1 MTSIWIRAEQRS
13 NEQRVGV
20 TPDGVDSLISAGF
33 NVIIERDQTRA
44 IPIQQFKNIKIVDA
58 GTWQN
63 APSDTIIF
71 GLKELPNDN
80 TPLKH
85 RHIMFGHAYKGQP
98 NGQKLLSRFAAGG
111 GTLYDLE
118 YLTDETDRRVAAF
131 GYWAGFAGAAVAIK
145 SWSAIQLGERCSAM
159 QPFTNAN
166 SLEADI
172 LASLSQT
179 RPRVIVVGAY
189 GRVGTGAIDFCNR
202 LNITTT
208 KWDISET
215 AHGGPFPEIY
225 EHEIFLNCVL
235 ADKAT
240 PVFIP
245 KSTINAK
252 RKLTVIGDIA
262 CDPTNSYSPIKV
274 YSSETTWEQPTQ
286 RISDDPVLDVTAID
300 NLPSILPRESSED
313 FSSQLLPSL
322 LSLGNIEGGVWKRA
336 KLVFDQKINELI

>member
-13 NEQRVGV
+13 NEQRVGI
-20 TPDGVDSLISAGF
+20 TPDGVDSLVSAGF

-44 IPIQQFKNIKIVDA
+44 IPIQQFKNVKIVDA

-85 RHIMFGHAYKGQP
+85 RHIMFGHAYKGQLD
-98 NGQKLLSRFAAGG
+98 GQKLLSRFAAGG
-111 GTLYDLE
+111 GILYDLE
-118 YLTDETDRRVAAF
+118 YLTDETGRRVAAF

-145 SWSAIQLGERCSAM
+145 SWSAVQLGKRCSAM
-159 QPFTNAN
+159 QPFPNAK

-172 LASLSQT
+172 AASLSQT
-179 RPRVIVVGAY
+179 RPRVIVIGAN
-189 GRVGTGAIDFCNR
+189 GRVGTGAIDFCDR
-202 LNITTT
+202 LNVTTT

-235 ADKAT
+235 ANKET

-245 KSTINAK
+245 KSVIRK
-252 RKLTVIGDIA
+252 ERKLSVIGDIA
-262 CDPTNSYSPIKV
+262 CDPKNFYSPIKI
-274 YSSETTWEQPTQ
+274 YDTETTWEQPTR
-286 RISDDPVLDVTAID
+286 RICNDPILDVTAID
-300 NLPSILPRESSED
+300 NLPSILPQESSKD
-313 FSSQLLPSL
+313 FASQLLPSL
-322 LSLGNIEGGVWKRA
+322 LLLDNIEAGVWKKA
-336 KLVFDQKINELI
+336 KLLFDQKKPN